1 MTKKILLIASVMFI
15 LGLAAW
21 AGFQAEAKTAVDP
34 VCGMTVTK
42 AGAKWTF
49 DYKGTTYYFCSEGCK
64 TSFAKEPE
72 KYLAKQAEKAEQMK
86 MSGGMMGGQMQGQM
100 QGHMQGGMMGGMM
113 GGQGQGQMQGH
124 MQGGMMGGMMGGQMQ
139 CPMQGLM
146 MRHMMGRPM
155 GMMPGMRG
163 RMAMRPGFA
172 GGLPLGLGP
181 LMLQGFDKKVE
192 NIKDGVVITLTS
204 KDPEA
209 VKRIQERVVQML
221 EREKMMQERL
231 TKMKEAQAAAAKKAG
246 EAGGDCANC
255 PMKKK

>member
-86 MSGGMMGGQMQGQM
+86 MSGGMMGGQM
-100 QGHMQGGMMGGMM
+100 
-113 GGQGQGQMQGH
+113 QGQMQGH